1 MAPSSLRAT
10 WLLTAGMEGIGYRKI
25 TGCSSS
31 ARSAAC
37 RASKTN
43 KEKPEEGSMLRVSK
57 VLMFAAIALLVSGVV
72 IAQEL
77 KPITLPAPQ
86 THGGKPVMDALAL
99 RATSRDFVSTD
110 LPMQTLSNLLW
121 AAWGINRPDQGKH
134 TAPSSNNKQEM
145 SLYVALESG
154 LYLYVPESQ
163 LLKQIHNRDIRK
175 ATGKQDFVEIA
186 PVNLIYVSDLI
197 KAGVSNPDKAGPEAL
212 NTSAINTGF
221 MAQNVYLWCASEKL
235 ACVVRG
241 WVDIPELSKAMEL
254 APHQRIIIA
263 QTVGYPKK

>member
-1 MAPSSLRAT
+1 MSLPTIGQDIKLPDPDKKGGAPLMQA
-10 WLLTAGMEGIGYRKI
+10 LND
-25 TGCSSS
+25 
-31 ARSAAC
+31 
-37 RASKTN
+37 RASTR
-43 KEKPEEGSMLRVSK
+43 EY
-57 VLMFAAIALLVSGVV
+57 
-72 IAQEL
+72 
-77 KPITLPAPQ
+77 
-86 THGGKPVMDALAL
+86 D
-99 RATSRDFVSTD
+99 SRKLSD
-110 LPMQTLSNLLW
+110 QQLSNLLW

-145 SLYVALESG
+145 SVYVAIESG
-154 LYLYVPESQ
+154 LYLYVPEYQ